1 MTLHPRPLP
10 PVPSATATAVQAA
23 FPKGNLSVDLR
34 AEFGALYTDELFAD
48 LYPAQ
53 GRPVEVAPWRL
64 ALVLVM
70 QYLEGL
76 TDRQAADAVRRCL
89 DWKYAL
95 SLELT
100 DPGFDFTLL
109 HDFRERLLAHD
120 AAPRLLD
127 TLLAACQARGLL
139 TRRGTQRTDSTHILA
154 AVRTL
159 HRLECVL
166 ETLRLV
172 LDRLAAVAPDWL
184 QARVPEA
191 WYERYGARAEHFRL
205 PKEAT
210 KRRALAETAGADGYQ
225 LLAWLAAPDTPPSL
239 RALPAV
245 EVLRRVW
252 LQQFYRCREPETDTL
267 RWRATDECPPPGL
280 LIHSPYDLEARYGTK
295 RGMHWIGYKTHLT
308 ETCDPHQPR
317 LITQV
322 VTTLATVPDSTM
334 GTPLQ
339 EDLAARALSPGTHL
353 LDRGYVDADLLVNAQ
368 AHWGIDVVGP
378 PLASTSRQA
387 RAGQGYALAAF
398 TLEWDA
404 QQARCPQGHASVGW
418 NPGHDSHGNDVIRV
432 RFDLATCRACP
443 VRAACTWRE
452 RGPRRLTIRPQA
464 QHEAIAAARQRQET
478 EEFKARYAQRAG
490 IESAF
495 SQGTRGFALRR
506 SRYRG
511 LARTQLQLLV
521 TAVAMNLVRLFAWFG
536 GPAGAE
542 KSRPAGRFA
551 RLAPAASAAAV
562 GA

>member
-1 MTLHPRPLP
+1 MTFRPHPLP
-10 PVPSATATAVQAA
+10 PIPPATAAAVQGA
-23 FPKGNLSVDLR
+23 FPKGNLYVNLR

-48 LYPAQ
+48 LYPDQ

-64 ALVLVM
+64 AVVLVM

-109 HDFRERLLAHD
+109 HDFRERLLAQN

-172 LDRLAAVAPDWL
+172 LNRLAAVDPDWL
-184 QARVPEA
+184 QARVPEV
-191 WYERYGARAEHFRL
+191 WYERYATRAEHFRL
-205 PKEAT
+205 PKEMS
-210 KRRALAETAGADGYQ
+210 KRRALAETAGTDGFQ
-225 LLAWLAAPDTPPSL
+225 LLAWLAAPETPLSL

-245 EVLRRVW
+245 EVLRRIW
-252 LQQFYRCREPETDTL
+252 LQQFYRSKTLETDTL
-267 RWRATDECPPPGL
+267 RWRTTDECPPPGL

-295 RGMHWIGYKTHLT
+295 RGMHWVGYKTHLT

-334 GTPLQ
+334 GSPLQ
-339 EDLAARALSPGTHL
+339 EDLAARALIPSTHL
-353 LDRGYVDADLLVNAQ
+353 LDRGYVDAELLVNAQ

-378 PLASTSRQA
+378 PLGTTSRQA

-398 TLEWDA
+398 ALDWDA
-404 QQARCPQGHASVGW
+404 QQARCPQGHTSVKW
-418 NPGHDSHGNDVIRV
+418 TPGHDSHGNDVIRV
-432 RFDLATCRACP
+432 RFDLATCRTCP
-443 VRAACTWRE
+443 VRSLCTWRAC
-452 RGPRRLTIRPQA
+452 GPRQLTIRPQA
-464 QHEAIAAARQRQET
+464 QHAAIAAARQRQET
-478 EEFKARYAQRAG
+478 DAFKALYAQRAG

-511 LARTQLQLLV
+511 LARTQLQLLI
-521 TAVAMNLVRLFAWFG
+521 TAVAMNLVRLFAWSNH
-536 GPAGAE
+536 ASGAE
-542 KSRPAGRFA
+542 QPRPAGRFA
-551 RLAPAASAAAV
+551 RLTPTASTPAFGV
-562 GA
+562 